1 MRSHIFGHFEKNK
14 GVTLDGLDKVRN
26 IEGMYIVRVVKQ
38 TTILQT
44 YIVKKHFFLYLP
56 CFNSVTEIIV

>member
-44 YIVKKHFFLYLP
+44 YIVKTFFLISAM
-56 CFNSVTEIIV
+56 F